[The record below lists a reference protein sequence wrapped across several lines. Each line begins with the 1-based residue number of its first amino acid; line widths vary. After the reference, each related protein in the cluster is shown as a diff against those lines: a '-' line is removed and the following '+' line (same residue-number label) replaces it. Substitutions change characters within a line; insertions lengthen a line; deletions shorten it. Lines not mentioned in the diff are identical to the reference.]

1 MYSSYLNPWKWSI
14 TLFRDIIKFIKII
27 KHQSWF
33 DLLKYTTQTV
43 SSSLLFIK
51 ELHAII
57 NDLRNKILD
66 RLHAQK
72 KKLCLIIV
80 VGETSNFRQEIRY
93 SYYRNDPV
101 KYDLNFNSVRNSSL
115 HRDFQTIHKI
125 FHPVSPFPSFINVY
139 RSK

>member
-1 MYSSYLNPWKWSI
+1 M
-14 TLFRDIIKFIKII
+14 
-27 KHQSWF
+27 F

-57 NDLRNKILD
+57 NDLRLKIID

-72 KKLCLIIV
+72 KKLYLIIV
-80 VGETSNFRQEIRY
+80 GGKTSNFRQENRY

-101 KYDLNFNSVRNSSL
+101 KYDLTKLLEVEYN
-115 HRDFQTIHKI
+115 KI
-125 FHPVSPFPSFINVY
+125 
-139 RSK
+139 